1 MLATDEEQLG
11 FWRRHTHL
19 GAALCVALPAIVI
32 VRTLALPAPMH
43 VVPTLVLYGT
53 VLVLAP
59 FVLLVPVER
68 VVGHR
73 RGRLFFDAWE
83 AVGVALVSAAV
94 LLDGGAESPYVMFFY
109 VLLAHAAL
117 AYPPVGMVL
126 AGNVIVTA
134 YLLTGVVGG
143 GVSAPDLLQGALT
156 LIVATGTCAFASY
169 NHRLVYRRT
178 ADYARQ
184 ITLLAERDGLTG
196 CMNHRTFH
204 ERLQAEARGADRD
217 RPLSLLIV
225 DVDDFKA
232 VNDTYGHPAGDAVLA
247 RVGHVLTAVSRAED
261 AVGRLGGDEF
271 ALLLPAAS
279 LSEAAAVGERI
290 RLQVRHAAAD
300 FNVTVSIGV
309 SVSTVRADGTALLAA
324 ADHALYR
331 AKRAGRDCVAGSDV
345 TASANSP
352 SDDVE
357 PTQLPLGTAT
367 AIAAVSAQLS
377 VNECS

>member
-19 GAALCVALPAIVI
+19 GAALCVVLPAIVI
-32 VRTLALPAPMH
+32 VRTLTLPASPH
-43 VVPTLVLYGT
+43 FVSILVLYGT
-53 VLVLAP
+53 VLVVAP
-59 FVLLVPVER
+59 LVLLVPVER
-68 VVGHR
+68 VVAHP
-73 RGRLFFDAWE
+73 RGRLFFDVWE
-83 AVGVALVSAAV
+83 AVGVALVSSAV
-94 LLDGGAESPYVMFFY
+94 LLDGGAASPYVMVFY

-117 AYPPVGMVL
+117 AYPPAGMVL
-126 AGNVIVTA
+126 AGTGIVAA

-196 CMNHRTFH
+196 CLNHRTFH
-204 ERLQAEARGADRD
+204 QRLQAEALGVERD

-247 RVGHVLTAVSRAED
+247 RVGHVLTAVLRAED

-271 ALLLPAAS
+271 ALLLPGAT

-290 RLQVRHAAAD
+290 CVQVRRAAAD
-300 FNVTVSIGV
+300 FNVTVSVGV
-309 SVSTVRADGTALLAA
+309 SVSTVHADGTALLAA

-331 AKRAGRDCVAGSDV
+331 AKRAGRDCVAGSEV
-345 TASANSP
+345 TAGANLV
-352 SDDVE
+352 SDDVV
-357 PTQLPLGTAT
+357 PSQIAFSPAT
-367 AIAAVSAQLS
+367 AVTSTRLGIDGSS
-377 VNECS
+377 